1 MTSRRPG
8 SHRRKWDGRCD
19 AHQTAPMPAGAD
31 GIPTGRIGRG
41 VPLARLA
48 SVNTAARLA
57 GWARRGGDAK
67 ELARFT
73 KEAQRYVATLGEMK
87 GAAMKVGQILSF
99 LDSNLVPEAYRPIY
113 QEIAG
118 ALQADAT
125 PMPVGTARAVIE
137 EELGRPVDEVFEWFG
152 QQPMAAASIGQ
163 VHAAHLAGGREVV
176 VKVQYPGAAAAVRA
190 DLANAHLMA
199 SIASASS
206 RLLGPLRPVADPRA
220 MVDEI
225 RDRVG
230 EELDYRIEAANLQEF
245 GDRYRDHPFIRIPD
259 VVPELCTERVLV
271 MDEVDGM
278 RWQVALEQPQHLKD
292 RWGEVINR
300 FVYGSLYEFGIFNA
314 DPHPGNYLFHD
325 DGAVTFLDFGCVKRF
340 TPAQVEGARTFSE
353 SITRGAGDPDA
364 LKLMLIDQGFLPA
377 NTKLDAERI
386 FEWYAPMYRPVVEEE
401 TGTYTPEL
409 AATVVH
415 RNFDPLGEFG
425 DMMRGMGITERS
437 KDFVF
442 INRIQLGLFS
452 ILGGLR
458 ATGPWRAI
466 AAEVTWADPPQT
478 DLGRQHAAWKASGGG
493 GDRLPSP
500 DGR

>member
-1 MTSRRPG
+1 MAAAS
-8 SHRRKWDGRCD
+8 
-19 AHQTAPMPAGAD
+19 D
-31 GIPTGRIGRG
+31 GIPTGRVRRG

-48 SVNTAARLA
+48 SVNTVARLA
-57 GWARRGGDAK
+57 GRVARGGDAK
-67 ELARFT
+67 DLARFT

-125 PMPVGTARAVIE
+125 PMPVDAARAVIE
-137 EELGRPVDEVFEWFG
+137 EELGRPVDDVFEWFG

-163 VHAAHLAGGREVV
+163 VHAAHLRGGREVV

-190 DLANAHLMA
+190 DLANAQLMA
-199 SIASASS
+199 SIAAASS

-220 MVDEI
+220 VLEEV

-230 EELDYRIEAANLQEF
+230 EELDYRMEAANLQEF
-245 GDRYRDHPFIRIPD
+245 GDRYRDHPFIHIPA
-259 VVPELCTERVLV
+259 VVPELSTERVLV

-278 RWQVALEQPQHLKD
+278 RWNVALEQPQELKD

-300 FVYGSLYEFGIFNA
+300 FVYGSLYDYGIFNA

-325 DGAVTFLDFGCVKRF
+325 DGSVTFLDFGCVKRF
-340 TPAQVEGARTFSE
+340 DEREVEGGRTFNASL
-353 SITRGAGDPDA
+353 IRGDGDPDG
-364 LKLMLIDQGFLPA
+364 LKQMLIDHGFLPA
-377 NTKLDAERI
+377 DSKLSAERI
-386 FEWYAPMYRPVVEEE
+386 YEWYAPMYRAVLEEE
-401 TGTYTPEL
+401 IGTFTPEL
-409 AATVVH
+409 AAYVVH
-415 RNFDPLGEFG
+415 RNFDPFGEFG
-425 DMMRGMGITERS
+425 DMLRGMGITQQS
-437 KDFVF
+437 KGFVF

-452 ILGGLR
+452 ILGALR

-466 AAEVTWADPPQT
+466 SAEITWGDPPQT
-478 DLGRQHAAWKASGGG
+478 ELGRQHAAWKAAQA
-493 GDRLPSP
+493 
-500 DGR
+500 